1 MHGAPFFLSFIA
13 MTAAVT
19 TMTKAPT
26 RAVVKMTIGTA
37 AVPQIFEEARLF
49 GQSTSTQLT
58 LSTTTTP
65 LTCVTINQ
73 PGLCNKRRR
82 RRDSETRSRA
92 SPTLENVFGGSGR
105 TSLEELSSSLLDS
118 SRPDEEITAKSYR
131 GLLTFWQFSTSTVV
145 LTSNMTTYVNLN
157 QLINIFLGV
166 LGCSA
171 TLCLTS

>member
-1 MHGAPFFLSFIA
+1 MLGASFFLSFVA
-13 MTAAVT
+13 MTAAAT

-37 AVPQIFEEARLF
+37 ALPQGFEEARLF

-92 SPTLENVFGGSGR
+92 PPTLKNVFEGA
-105 TSLEELSSSLLDS
+105 ELSSSLLDS

-145 LTSNMTTYVNLN
+145 LTSNMTTFVNLN
-157 QLINIFLGV
+157 RLVNIFLGV